1 MKLIFFLFKTIKGYH
16 LTFSLASLDKLEKLK
31 TWLQSFGKIEIEKF
45 YGKEI
50 QFLLSFDIAAHFGEI
65 FNQIETRRSEF
76 DIDSFGL
83 SITTMDEIFLQVTEK
98 SKKIDESENDS
109 KIDEKFESD
118 LKKELSTPIDLLE
131 GFDLIKSQFLGAFLK
146 CRLHALRNW
155 KIILMQLLLPTMMT
169 VISIVQ
175 ILTIPKIGHQP
186 SLDLSLKPYRDM
198 SGLNIKVPFTSYQ
211 TFELSES
218 IINAYDTDAMTENL
232 TSEPLQKIGVSCE
245 RYLF

>member
-1 MKLIFFLFKTIKGYH
+1 
-16 LTFSLASLDKLEKLK
+16 
-31 TWLQSFGKIEIEKF
+31 
-45 YGKEI
+45 
-50 QFLLSFDIAAHFGEI
+50 
-65 FNQIETRRSEF
+65 
-76 DIDSFGL
+76 
-83 SITTMDEIFLQVTEK
+83 MDEIFLQVTEK
-98 SKKIDESENDS
+98 SKKIDESESDS

-118 LKKELSTPIDLLE
+118 LKKELSTPIDLLK

-186 SLDLSLKPYRDM
+186 SLDLSLKPYKDM

-245 RYLF
+245 RYLI